1 MSHSEGP
8 GPAPPREPSEA
19 FADNREPSASP
30 CEASASPREPSSTDL
45 GPWTLEE
52 DLRPRTKD
60 AEPSALRAAT
70 DARTYS
76 ECRSQK

>member
-1 MSHSEGP
+1 VSHSEGP

-19 FADNREPSASP
+19 FANNREP
-30 CEASASPREPSSTDL
+30 SASPREPSSTDLGPWTLDL